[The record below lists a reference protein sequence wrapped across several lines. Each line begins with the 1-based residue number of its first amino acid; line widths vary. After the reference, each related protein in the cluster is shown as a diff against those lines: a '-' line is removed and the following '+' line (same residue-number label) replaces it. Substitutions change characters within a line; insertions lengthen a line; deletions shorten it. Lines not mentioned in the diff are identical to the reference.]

1 MRDGA
6 GLGVRDGPLMVE
18 RARGAGVAVQ
28 ARAIGAATLLTCA
41 EFPADI
47 GFNRAFDVDAREPGV
62 TTALVDRARALGRRP
77 LLEIAAGSIGDG
89 EREQLRALGLARLWS
104 VVALRLDLESFVP
117 VPREQ
122 VRVRS
127 ASPDEAEAFA
137 AVAVRAYGA
146 PPAGIPAAS
155 AAAGVRMW
163 TAFCRLGRARCFF
176 AERHGVACAIGL
188 YLCAGEAALVDGAA
202 TLPEHRGHGC
212 QSALLAHRFEAARAE
227 GARVAVTRTGPAR
240 RASGTWSGR
249 GCGYAGGWKSG
260 GRRGD
265 RPKADLGR
273 GLRLW

>member
-28 ARAIGAATLLTCA
+28 AQAIGAATSLTCA

-62 TTALVDRARALGRRP
+62 TRALVDRARALGRRP
-77 LLEIAAGSIGDG
+77 LLEIVAGSVGDG
-89 EREQLRALGLARLWS
+89 EREQLGALGLARLWS
-104 VVALRLDLESFVP
+104 VVALRLDLELFVP

-137 AVAVRAYGA
+137 ALAVRAYGA
-146 PPAGIPAAS
+146 PPGGVPAAS

-176 AERHGVACAIGL
+176 AERHGVACAIGM

-212 QSALLAHRFEAARAE
+212 QSALLVHRFEAARAE
-227 GARVAVTRTGPAR
+227 GARVAVTRTGAGSSSQRNLERAGMRVCR
-240 RASGTWSGR
+240 RMEVWGTTG
-249 GCGYAGGWKSG
+249 
-260 GRRGD
+260 
-265 RPKADLGR
+265 
-273 GLRLW
+273 

>member
-1 MRDGA
+1 MRGGA
-6 GLGVRDGPLMVE
+6 GLGVRDGPLMVA
-18 RARGAGVAVQ
+18 RARSAGVAVQ
-28 ARAIGAATLLTCA
+28 AQAIGAATSLMCA

-62 TTALVDRARALGRRP
+62 TRALVDRARALGRRP

-117 VPREQ
+117 APREQ

-137 AVAVRAYGA
+137 ALAVRAYGA

-176 AERHGVACAIGL
+176 AERHGVACAIGM
-188 YLCAGEAALVDGAA
+188 YLRAGEVVLVDGAA

-212 QSALLAHRFEAARAE
+212 QSTLLVHRFEAARAE
-227 GARVAVTRTGPAR
+227 GARVAVTRTGAGSSSQRNLERAGMGVCR
-240 RASGTWSGR
+240 RMEVWGTTG
-249 GCGYAGGWKSG
+249 
-260 GRRGD
+260 
-265 RPKADLGR
+265 
-273 GLRLW
+273 

>member
-6 GLGVRDGPLMVE
+6 GLGVRDGPLMME
-18 RARGAGVAVQ
+18 RARGAGLAVQ
-28 ARAIGAATLLTCA
+28 AQAIGAATWLTCA

-62 TTALVDRARALGRRP
+62 ARALVDRACALGRRP
-77 LLEIAAGSIGDG
+77 LLEIAAGSIGGG
-89 EREQLRALGLARLWS
+89 EREQLGTLGLARLWS

-137 AVAVRAYGA
+137 ALAVRGYGA
-146 PPAGIPAAS
+146 PPAAIPAAS
-155 AAAGVRMW
+155 TAAGVRLW

-176 AERHGVACAIGL
+176 AERHGVACAVGM
-188 YLCAGEAALVDGAA
+188 YLRDGGAALVDGAA

-212 QSALLAHRFEAARAE
+212 HSALLACRFEAARAE
-227 GARVAVTRTGPAR
+227 GARVAVTRTGTGSASQRNLERAGMRVCR
-240 RASGTWSGR
+240 RMEVWGTTR
-249 GCGYAGGWKSG
+249 
-260 GRRGD
+260 
-265 RPKADLGR
+265 
-273 GLRLW
+273 